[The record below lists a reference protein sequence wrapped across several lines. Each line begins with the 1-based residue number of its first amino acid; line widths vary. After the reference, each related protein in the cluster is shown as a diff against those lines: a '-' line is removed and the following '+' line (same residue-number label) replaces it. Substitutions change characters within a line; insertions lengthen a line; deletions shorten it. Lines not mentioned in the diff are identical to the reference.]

1 MKVLKEDIKK
11 AAGCLQLC
19 AGQETGCEAV
29 IHALHKIFESN
40 KTDAILTADGENAFN
55 SINQKALLHNI
66 KYLCPAI
73 ATFLY
78 NCYAISARLFIIGGK
93 ELRSSEGTTQGG
105 PIAMAA
111 YALGLTSLLDHLH
124 PLLDHLHPKCLTLL
138 LTGGDDPV
146 TELNLRHTLLL
157 LLGLPVLFLSCDVA

>member
-1 MKVLKEDIKK
+1 MKVLKDDIKK

-29 IHALHKIFESN
+29 IHAMHKFFESN
-40 KTDAILTADGENAFN
+40 ETDAILIADGENAFN
-55 SINQKALLHNI
+55 SINRKALQHNI

-73 ATFLY
+73 ATLLY

-93 ELRSSEGTTQGG
+93 ELRSREGTTQGG

-124 PLLDHLHPKCLTLL
+124 QKC
-138 LTGGDDPV
+138 
-146 TELNLRHTLLL
+146 
-157 LLGLPVLFLSCDVA
+157 

>member
-1 MKVLKEDIKK
+1 M
-11 AAGCLQLC
+11 
-19 AGQETGCEAV
+19 
-29 IHALHKIFESN
+29 HKIFESTE
-40 KTDAILTADGENAFN
+40 TDAILIADGENAFN
-55 SINQKALLHNI
+55 SINRKALLHNI

-93 ELRSSEGTTQGG
+93 ELRSREG

-124 PLLDHLHPKCLTLL
+124 PKCLTLL
-138 LTGGDDPV
+138 LKGKDDPV
-146 TELNLRHTLLL
+146 TELNLRHTLPL
-157 LLGLPVLFLSCDVA
+157 LLGPPVLFLSCDT